1 MPLLLLLAR
10 RVDRRAFARGFLSQ
24 QIVLLEVALCHSQR
38 PIEFSLDVPIQLA
51 QHAPEPLHQ
60 CREISQSRRHNRG
73 DVRDGARRI
82 LLNSTTCWP
91 FLPFPRSHHIV
102 LCILRPR

>member
-10 RVDRRAFARGFLSQ
+10 RVDRRAFAQGFLSQ
-24 QIVLLEVALCHSQR
+24 PIVLLEVALCHNQR

-60 CREISQSRRHNRG
+60 CLKISQSQPHNRV
-73 DVRDGARRI
+73 DVRGGARQI
-82 LLNSTTCWP
+82 LQNSTTCWRLPP
-91 FLPFPRSHHIV
+91 FRSHQIV
-102 LCILRPR
+102 LHILRP